1 MIGMSKGGKR
11 LLVISSSLGY
21 GAQVC
26 RMSLSHVTSFL
37 TPVRLQGIQGRIP
50 PNAILI
56 FEVEVK
62 KVKFSKERE
71 EVQTAAAAQ

>member
-1 MIGMSKGGKR
+1 MSKGGKR
-11 LLVISSSLGY
+11 LLVISPSLGY

-26 RMSLSHVTSFL
+26 RVSSSHITSSL
-37 TPVRLQGIQGRIP
+37 RLQGIPGRIP
-50 PNAILI
+50 PSAILI

-71 EVQTAAAAQ
+71 EVQTAPAAQ

>member
-1 MIGMSKGGKR
+1 MSKGGKR
-11 LLVISSSLGY
+11 LLVISPSLGY

-26 RMSLSHVTSFL
+26 HMPLSHVTSS
-37 TPVRLQGIQGRIP
+37 VRLQGIQGRIP